1 MHDLIPCP
9 SEEWLQNR
17 KFEVLRSDE
26 LKSDNETTSD
36 RKAGRSGGYLG
47 DTVSQGPCLRSHSM
61 FKSVKKDKEP
71 IKAYQKYLQ
80 D

>member
-1 MHDLIPCP
+1 MNTMTNFLV
-9 SEEWLQNR
+9 QKKKNYK

-61 FKSVKKDKEP
+61 FLKVLKR
-71 IKAYQKYLQ
+71 
-80 D
+80 

>member
-47 DTVSQGPCLRSHSM
+47 DTVIEPRALS
-61 FKSVKKDKEP
+61 KEP
-71 IKAYQKYLQ
+71 FNVF
-80 D
+80 